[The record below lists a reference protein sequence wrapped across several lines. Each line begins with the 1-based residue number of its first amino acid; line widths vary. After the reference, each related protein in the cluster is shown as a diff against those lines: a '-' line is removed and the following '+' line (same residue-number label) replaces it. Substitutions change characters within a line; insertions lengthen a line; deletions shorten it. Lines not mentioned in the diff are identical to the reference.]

1 MTNEIA
7 ISKTLSIRD
16 CGLDEYWL
24 QDQIATDPSILN
36 LGTLE
41 LVRREKRQSS
51 GGRLDL
57 LLQNPEA
64 DTMYEVEVMLGE
76 TDASHI
82 IRTIEYWDLEKRRY
96 PQRQHFAVLVA
107 ETVTRRFFNVIQL
120 LSVSIPIVAVQAN
133 LIEAGGKRILHFTKV
148 LDSYEEPG
156 DEVLSSG
163 ESRETFSEE
172 AWVKKSPTTL
182 ACAKAFVAAVSRT
195 LPDAGLKYFKT
206 GLGIY
211 LGSRC
216 YFWFK
221 PKDSDKSL
229 LMFTVDEGHIEQTK
243 MLLEQGGLLPLLKGE
258 DFLVLVDANT
268 IKTKAELFSQLGGVV
283 DEARRSEK
291 AGKESSSAD

>member
-24 QDQIATDPSILN
+24 QDQIAADPGILG
-36 LGTLE
+36 LGALE

-76 TDASHI
+76 TDSSHI
-82 IRTIEYWDLEKRRY
+82 IRTIEYWDLERRRY

-120 LSVSIPIVAVQAN
+120 LSISIPIVAIQAN
-133 LIEAGGKRILHFTKV
+133 LNEAGGKKILHFTKV
-148 LDSYEEPG
+148 LDSYEEPE
-156 DEVLSSG
+156 DEVLSSE
-163 ESRETFSEE
+163 ESNQTFSEE
-172 AWVKKSPTTL
+172 AWLKKSPATV
-182 ACAKAFVAAVSRT
+182 ACAKSFFKIAKSV
-195 LPDAGLKYFKT
+195 LPELELKYFKF

-211 LGSRC
+211 MGKRC

-221 PKDSDKSL
+221 HKDADKSL
-229 LMFTVDEGHIEQTK
+229 FNFWVDESRVEQTK
-243 MLLEQGGLLPLLKGE
+243 KSLEQIGLLPVWKN
-258 DFLVLVDANT
+258 DAIRVLVAAKTVEANPEVF
-268 IKTKAELFSQLGGVV
+268 KQFGALV
-283 DEARRSEK
+283 DEAWRMSK
-291 AGKESSSAD
+291 TGKESNS